1 MVLLLFCVFSYYF
14 DRIYFKTP
22 KTKIMKTIFYTFV
35 VLAGLSSCKSVE
47 KMVEKGEYDKA
58 FNYAISKLEGE
69 KNKETEYVKALEK
82 AFSKLN
88 NTSLR
93 EIEKLDPEVKPENW
107 SRVLSLYTTME
118 NRQEKLDPL
127 LPLESEDGYMA
138 SFDIKN
144 YRNEILNAE
153 ENTCLYFY
161 NNANNLLSKAEKS
174 GQKILARDAY
184 DELKKIEKYKAT
196 YRDSEHLKEK
206 ALGLGLTHIYID
218 IFNDLRDFHSNSIE
232 RELLSL
238 NISKLD
244 NLWNEYTIGKEGEK
258 NADFVVVIE
267 LNNINFS
274 PERERANSYTEF
286 REILV
291 KKEKVKEI
299 RDSVEVWVEKEVYE
313 KVRAD
318 ITEIFREKK
327 SELNGNI
334 RVINTFTKESVKNL
348 PINVYNDFA
357 GYGCKFVGDER
368 AVTDESRK
376 KMDAYIEFFPSDFDM
391 ADDLSVAFKNT
402 VLNEIKKVRF
412 D

>member
-1 MVLLLFCVFSYYF
+1 MLLLSQLSGLYF
-14 DRIYFKTP
+14 NRTYFKTS
-22 KTKIMKTIFYTFV
+22 KTKVMKTLFYTFI

-69 KNKETEYVKALEK
+69 KNKKTEYVKALEK

-88 NTSLR
+88 SASLR
-93 EIEKLDPEVKPENW
+93 EIEKLNPAVKPENW
-107 SRVLSLYTTME
+107 NRVLSLYTTME

-127 LPLESEDGYMA
+127 LPLESEDGYVA

-153 ENTCLYFY
+153 DNTCLYYY
-161 NNANNLLSKAEKS
+161 NNANNLISKAEKS
-174 GQKILARDAY
+174 GQKLYARDAY
-184 DELKKIEKYKAT
+184 DELKKIERYKIS
-196 YRDSEHLKEK
+196 YRDSERLKEK
-206 ALGLGLTHIYID
+206 ALELGLTRIYID

-244 NLWNEYTIGKEGEK
+244 NLWNEFSIGPEGEK
-258 NADFVVVIE
+258 NPDFVVVVE
-267 LNNINFS
+267 LNDIDFS

-291 KKEKVKEI
+291 KKEKVKEK
-299 RDSVEVWVEKEVYE
+299 RDSVDVWVEKEVYE

-327 SELNGNI
+327 SELHGNL
-334 RVINTFTKESVKNL
+334 RVVNTFSKETINNI
-348 PINVYNDFA
+348 PINVYFDFS

-368 AVTDESRK
+368 ALTDESRK

-391 ADDLSVAFKNT
+391 ADDLASAFKNT